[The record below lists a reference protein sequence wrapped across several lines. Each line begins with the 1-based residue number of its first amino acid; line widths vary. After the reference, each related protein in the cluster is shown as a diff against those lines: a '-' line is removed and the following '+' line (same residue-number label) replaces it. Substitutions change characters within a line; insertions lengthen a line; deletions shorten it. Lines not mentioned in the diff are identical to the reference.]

1 MSGTYPPGSIFKLI
15 TALAGLESE
24 AFDAATEVDDQGTLE
39 VGIYRYANWYYTQYG
54 KVEGKI
60 SLSRAI
66 ARSNDIFFYKAAEWT
81 GVDALVQ
88 QAEEMGFGKLTGLE
102 VSGEKAGLAV
112 ATLANEVL
120 TSGEF
125 CSMKRRISHLL
136 TMYGFIIFV
145 ATSALMI
152 FECDTFATAT
162 LAQLWHTGAIML
174 CLGGYWFWFS
184 IRVDVAAEG
193 TKWYHLVRADIFI
206 VSLFTTATF
215 ALIWSYLQSK
225 GMNGA
230 VGDMGLTTLFF
241 VLFIISNTTLF
252 ASVLWSKFAHM
263 FFKPAAALQ
272 KRIAHAD
279 GSNLNLPGDFDLT
292 DPAVQAKFP
301 DIPEYMGK
309 NPENMGAGIRREA
322 PNHY

>member
-1 MSGTYPPGSIFKLI
+1 MFTNNPFAELSALISTDVMQMYIIIMAILVAGGTILDMMHKKSAKYFFLDSAKN
-15 TALAGLESE
+15 AKNAKRS
-24 AFDAATEVDDQGTLE
+24 
-39 VGIYRYANWYYTQYG
+39 VGA
-54 KVEGKI
+54 
-60 SLSRAI
+60 
-66 ARSNDIFFYKAAEWT
+66 
-81 GVDALVQ
+81 
-88 QAEEMGFGKLTGLE
+88 
-102 VSGEKAGLAV
+102 GEKAGLAV

-136 TMYGFIIFV
+136 TMYGFIFFV
-145 ATSALMI
+145 ATTAIMI
-152 FECDTFATAT
+152 FEVSSAAVV
-162 LAQLWHTGAIML
+162 AQLWHIGALML
-174 CLGGYWFWFS
+174 CLGGYWFWFF

-193 TKWYHLVRADIFI
+193 AKWYKLVRADIFI

-225 GMNGA
+225 GMNGK
-230 VGDMGLTTLFF
+230 VGEMGLTTLFF
-241 VLFIISNTTLF
+241 VLFIVSNTTLF

-263 FFKPAAALQ
+263 FFKPAAAFQ
-272 KRIAHAD
+272 KRVAHAD
-279 GSNLNLPGDFDLT
+279 GSNLNLPGDFDLSS
-292 DPAVQAKFP
+292 PEVQARFP